1 MAADRNG
8 DGGLDKGE
16 FLSFSHPEEDEAMKP
31 LIVDQVAPQT
41 SLNVDTLRYKVFF
54 YLSLMAMG
62 CTQG

>member
-41 SLNVDTLRYKVFF
+41 SLNVDKDKH
-54 YLSLMAMG
+54 
-62 CTQG
+62 